1 MSQLPTFQNA
11 GRPLDRRTL
20 LQAGAAASAAVML
33 PAVLR
38 GQDSPPPG
46 KKLSILI
53 LGGTGFLGPAIV
65 RAAQARGHSL
75 TLFNRGKTR
84 TELFPDVPRLVGDRD
99 PDKAEGLKALAEGKW
114 DVCFDDCGYYP
125 RMVSASAEL
134 LKERVGHYVYVS
146 SISAYAKNEKEG
158 ADESEPVATMEDPTV
173 ESMGE
178 GYANYGPLKALCEQ
192 ASEHAFPGRC
202 AVIRPGYIVG
212 PEDPTDRYTYW
223 PVRATRGGE
232 MLAPG
237 AASDPIQ
244 VIDVRDL
251 GEWMVR
257 VAEQKTVGVFN
268 ACGPAKKL
276 SMGEVIEACRA
287 AAAPESASLKP
298 VWVDHEFLAKQP
310 GVDLPIW
317 APYAGESRGFHTWSN
332 ARAVKAGLTFRSIAV
347 TTKDTLTWHL
357 SRPAERQAK
366 LRAGLSAE
374 KEAELLKLFRA

>member
-178 GYANYGPLKALCEQ
+178 GYANYGPLEALCEQ
-192 ASEHAFPGRC
+192 A
-202 AVIRPGYIVG
+202 
-212 PEDPTDRYTYW
+212 
-223 PVRATRGGE
+223 
-232 MLAPG
+232 
-237 AASDPIQ
+237 AST
-244 VIDVRDL
+244 
-251 GEWMVR
+251 R
-257 VAEQKTVGVFN
+257 VALDDEYANQVN
-268 ACGPAKKL
+268 RL
-276 SMGEVIEACRA
+276 SIWL
-287 AAAPESASLKP
+287 ASR
-298 VWVDHEFLAKQP
+298 V
-310 GVDLPIW
+310 
-317 APYAGESRGFHTWSN
+317 
-332 ARAVKAGLTFRSIAV
+332 
-347 TTKDTLTWHL
+347 
-357 SRPAERQAK
+357 
-366 LRAGLSAE
+366 
-374 KEAELLKLFRA
+374 